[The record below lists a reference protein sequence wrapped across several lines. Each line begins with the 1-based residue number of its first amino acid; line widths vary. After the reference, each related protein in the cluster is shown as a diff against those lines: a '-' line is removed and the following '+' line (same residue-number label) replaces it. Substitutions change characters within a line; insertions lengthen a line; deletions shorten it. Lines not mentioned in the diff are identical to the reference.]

1 MTKCLCQTTMHH
13 NIKKKKIE
21 GHENFRQLTLTAELI
36 GVMMEITKEIKKGS
50 LMIIN
55 DLTKSSGTKSRF
67 SSNKTIQF
75 FHPDIARKI

>member
-1 MTKCLCQTTMHH
+1 MHH

-50 LMIIN
+50 LIIIN
-55 DLTKSSGTKSRF
+55 D
-67 SSNKTIQF
+67 
-75 FHPDIARKI
+75 